1 MWIPLFLCII
11 YNSLIDPFLCHH
23 INKFCLKHIIILII
37 TDLLLKSKIKQGYS
51 KIAGHTLCTPV
62 FWNDIPAFE

>member
-1 MWIPLFLCII
+1 MIGIIFFINSFPRFLLSPYKFIFVQKYII
-11 YNSLIDPFLCHH
+11 F
-23 INKFCLKHIIILII
+23 LII

-62 FWNDIPAFE
+62 FWNDIPAY